1 MHDLSSRE
9 AVTHRRVLKIA
20 LPIVVANATVP
31 ILGAVDTGVI
41 GQLGE
46 AAPIGAVGIGAII
59 LTTLYWLFGF
69 LRMGISGLTAQ
80 ARGRDDKNELFALLI
95 RGLLI
100 AAAGGL
106 FLIALQSPIL
116 WLSFVAAPA
125 STDVEILAREYTFI
139 RIWSAPAAISLFAIT
154 GWLIALER
162 TRSVLVLQLVTNGIN
177 IILDLIFVLA
187 LDFGVPGV
195 AFATVIAETCG
206 LVLGLWLCRSAL
218 RGAEWPNLQQIFA
231 RQKLRKMAAINTDIF
246 VRNLL
251 IEITF
256 VLFLFLAAN
265 FGDLTLAANQILIQF
280 LHIAAF
286 ALDGFAFAA
295 EALVGLSIGARQR
308 QKLRRSVL
316 LTSLWGGITT
326 ALMVLGIALFGTIG
340 IHILT
345 SASDVRAEALIF
357 LPWVIAA
364 PIVGTPS
371 WVLDGIFVGA
381 TRTREMRQSMLVST
395 IIFVIFILILIP
407 LFGNHGL
414 WASLLIFFVTRAIT
428 LGSRYLILE
437 ADAGTMPDK
446 IGPRREHR
454 FE

>member
-116 WLSFVAAPA
+116 WLGFVAAPA
-125 STDVEILAREYTFI
+125 STDVETLAREYTSI

-154 GWLIALER
+154 GWLIALEK
-162 TRSVLVLQLVTNGIN
+162 TRSVLILQFVTNGIN

-206 LVLGLWLCRSAL
+206 LVLGLWLCRSVL
-218 RGAEWPNLQQIFA
+218 RGAEWPNFQQIFEP
-231 RQKLRKMAAINTDIF
+231 QKLRRMAAINTDIF

-251 IEITF
+251 IEVTF

-326 ALMVLGIALFGTIG
+326 ALMVLGIAVFGTIG

-345 SASDVRAEALIF
+345 NASDVRAEALIF
-357 LPWVIAA
+357 LPWVIVA

-395 IIFVIFILILIP
+395 ITFVIAILILVP

-414 WASLLIFFVTRAIT
+414 WASLLIFFVTRAVT

-437 ADAGTMPDK
+437 ADAGE
-446 IGPRREHR
+446 IGPRR
-454 FE
+454 